1 MFATLIRNTAIS
13 AVAYFIISVVGIWVT
28 GLLAS
33 TYGLAAFGM
42 ITLSR
47 LFTATGLVGIFD
59 LGAPENASH
68 VIAQARATGDWA
80 DAWRS
85 TKWLWLFVL
94 ISSIFCAALI
104 LLVSISFS
112 EWIGVEPSGLD
123 IFRQVLVVSAI
134 ALPLCLTAQVAEGVI
149 RGFEHYSVARG
160 LEVAAS
166 LGYAIGCWV
175 LMTQE
180 KPFFWVIYLFVVI
193 ALIRAIAAYHF
204 AWGMLKSHV
213 ATAEMRHTKHIWHH
227 MLARTRLVA
236 PNKILSTL
244 QTQSVP
250 LVVGLTVGVTGAG
263 IYDLLMRLPRF
274 LKATLGLLNS
284 AVLPFAS
291 RLEAANSQSTLRTL
305 HEHGLVVVA
314 FLTAPPT
321 FALATFSKPLLDLW
335 VGDALARYWLWQSL
349 AFSTPL
355 VTAIIGFA
363 SMSMFGRSNVIK
375 FMALMIL
382 ARIAIQYGM
391 AFLFIGKIG
400 ERAFI
405 FGATVAVIIT
415 AVWELKLL
423 LKLQKVGKRAR
434 FSLLNVFLLCAAL
447 GALVFPI
454 TIYVTS
460 IPKLLFS
467 LVLFC
472 LFSWA
477 VVWFAVMPKDFR
489 ERLLSHLKNTSYWT

>member
-1 MFATLIRNTAIS
+1 
-13 AVAYFIISVVGIWVT
+13 
-28 GLLAS
+28 
-33 TYGLAAFGM
+33 
-42 ITLSR
+42 
-47 LFTATGLVGIFD
+47 
-59 LGAPENASH
+59 
-68 VIAQARATGDWA
+68 
-80 DAWRS
+80 
-85 TKWLWLFVL
+85 
-94 ISSIFCAALI
+94 
-104 LLVSISFS
+104 
-112 EWIGVEPSGLD
+112 
-123 IFRQVLVVSAI
+123 
-134 ALPLCLTAQVAEGVI
+134 
-149 RGFEHYSVARG
+149 
-160 LEVAAS
+160 
-166 LGYAIGCWV
+166 
-175 LMTQE
+175 
-180 KPFFWVIYLFVVI
+180 
-193 ALIRAIAAYHF
+193 
-204 AWGMLKSHV
+204 
-213 ATAEMRHTKHIWHH
+213 
-227 MLARTRLVA
+227 
-236 PNKILSTL
+236 
-244 QTQSVP
+244 
-250 LVVGLTVGVTGAG
+250 
-263 IYDLLMRLPRF
+263 MRLPRF